1 MGIEKHEKPDRHLD
15 RTPSDDQT
23 LREHGSGSNPTA
35 EKQLMQDNA
44 KLANPL
50 AKMSKGDLLK
60 AADDFVREYELED
73 IRDDITKGALVAGNP
88 NGFESMTEL
97 SAEEKEAFRIERDN
111 KWKQPKTLYALVV
124 ACSMAAVVQGQDQ
137 SL

>member
-1 MGIEKHEKPDRHLD
+1 MGVEKQEKLD

-23 LREHGSGSNPTA
+23 LREHGSGDKVTA

-60 AADDFVREYELED
+60 AADNFIQEYQLEEIGDD
-73 IRDDITKGALVAGNP
+73 IRKGALVAGNP
-88 NGFESMTEL
+88 HGFESMTEL
-97 SAEEKEAFRIERDN
+97 SAEEKEAFRVERDH
-111 KWKQPKTLYALVV
+111 KWRQPKTLYALVV

-137 SL
+137 AL